1 MDDDEDDEQDDD
13 LFLQPTA
20 NGGPRN
26 GLVRRS
32 WANSSDKV
40 WILPIFIIIIKK
52 RISYHDIQMIRI
64 VKHVINE
71 ICRTTQVKPKSFGF
85 TVKTATLG

>member
-13 LFLQPTA
+13 LFLQSTA

-40 WILPIFIIIIKK
+40 QILPIIIIIIKK
-52 RISYHDIQMIRI
+52 RISYHDNQVMRI
-64 VKHVINE
+64 VKHVISE